1 MILCNTQGATE
12 KEKYYFKMASQNKVD
27 GIICVSYSE
36 IESYV
41 SEHVPI
47 ISLDRHFEKRISCIM
62 KKCAYVKWMCFANRD

>member
-36 IESYV
+36 ISV
-41 SEHVPI
+41 LGIDISEKM
-47 ISLDRHFEKRISCIM
+47 L
-62 KKCAYVKWMCFANRD
+62 AYARKNNAA